1 MSIDIGDFPKN
12 VQAVVKAFWTGRLNA
27 AEKQR
32 LMGKPDQGN
41 RGKATGGKNL
51 DALSMLL
58 SSLVEKN
65 GGSGLEVHIS
75 QTFVT
80 LPGYFRPTKKWDL
93 VVTKNGRLIAVVELK
108 SICGPSFGNNA
119 NNRTEEALGS
129 GVDLQTAIREGVF
142 GKGKPPFTGFV
153 IIIEESEKSTRP
165 VSASS
170 QHFPTDPAFFGA
182 SYVKRLDLL
191 CDRMMREGLYS
202 AAAVIAAP
210 DGNTGTFRD
219 ESPETGIKRF
229 LAAFAARMAEE
240 SCL

>member
-12 VQAVVKAFWTGRLNA
+12 VRAVVKAFWTERLNA
-27 AEKQR
+27 GEKQK
-32 LMGKPDQGN
+32 LTGKPDQGN

-51 DALSMLL
+51 AAFSMLL

-65 GGSGLEVHIS
+65 GGSELKVHFT
-75 QTFVT
+75 QAFVT

-129 GVDLQTAIREGVF
+129 GIDLQTAIREGAF

-153 IIIEESEKSTRP
+153 ILIEELEESVRP
-165 VSASS
+165 VGMNSK
-170 QHFPTDPAFFGA
+170 HFPTDPAFRDA

-191 CDRMMREGLYS
+191 CDRMMREGLYT

-210 DGNTGTFRD
+210 DGKSGIFRD

-229 LAAFAARMAEE
+229 LAAFASRMAEE
-240 SCL
+240 SCI